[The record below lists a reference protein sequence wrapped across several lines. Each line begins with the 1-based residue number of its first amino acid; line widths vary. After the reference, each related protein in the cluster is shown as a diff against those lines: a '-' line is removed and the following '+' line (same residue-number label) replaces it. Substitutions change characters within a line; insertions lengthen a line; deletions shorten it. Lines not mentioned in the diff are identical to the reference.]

1 MLETL
6 IAAVMLAS
14 LILYALM
21 GGADYGGGM
30 WDLLASGPRAQRQR
44 HAIVEAIAPIW
55 EANHVWLILVIV
67 LLFTGF
73 PRAFSTIMIALHI
86 PITAMLIG
94 IVLRGSAFVFRK
106 YDSTEDAVQRR
117 WSTIFGIAS
126 FFTPF
131 FQGLTLG
138 ALTTG
143 AIHFVGDRVTTGFFA
158 GWLTPFA
165 LTCGLFALALFAFLA
180 ATYMT
185 VDTQGQP
192 DLQNDFRLRALWA
205 ADSVDPTGDHRLYYL
220 KIRCP
225 IHVPGPDQL
234 VGAGPARMDGSER
247 DSRNPGALVSEVLSG
262 TNRCSGAGNLYSFR
276 LGPGPISAPSHT
288 GCHYSKRRCTR
299 VDLKAFA
306 AGPRS
311 RSGRP
316 AAVTSLSFSNL
327 QRSRTAL
334 TPSSPSRSKP
344 PTNRTCTCLH
354 ILNPTNQAEPS
365 QQSAL
370 APTGEATSRKR
381 IITIPPPGGVPPLAS
396 LRS

>member
-21 GGADYGGGM
+21 AGADYGGGM
-30 WDLLASGPRAQRQR
+30 WDLLASGPNTQRQR
-44 HAIVEAIAPIW
+44 HALVDAIAPIW

-67 LLFTGF
+67 LLFTAF
-73 PRAFSTIMIALHI
+73 PSAFSTTMIALHI

-106 YDSTEDAVQRR
+106 YDSAEDAVQRR

-185 VDTQGQP
+185 VDTQDQP
-192 DLQNDFRLRALWA
+192 DLQNDFRLRALWTQMALIPLAIIVFVTSKYGAPFMYQGLTNWWAPLLLGWTALSAITA
-205 ADSVDPTGDHRLYYL
+205 ALALWSRRFYL
-220 KIRCP
+220 ARIAAVAQVTFILLGWGLAQFP
-225 IHVPGPDQL
+225 HLVTPDVTIQTAAAPESTFKL
-234 VGAGPARMDGSER
+234 LLLALGAG
-247 DSRNPGALVSEVLSG
+247 VVVLLPSL
-262 TNRCSGAGNLYSFR
+262 LYLFQIFK
-276 LGPGPISAPSHT
+276 GQE
-288 GCHYSKRRCTR
+288 
-299 VDLKAFA
+299 
-306 AGPRS
+306 
-311 RSGRP
+311 
-316 AAVTSLSFSNL
+316 
-327 QRSRTAL
+327 QR
-334 TPSSPSRSKP
+334 
-344 PTNRTCTCLH
+344 
-354 ILNPTNQAEPS
+354 
-365 QQSAL
+365 
-370 APTGEATSRKR
+370 
-381 IITIPPPGGVPPLAS
+381 
-396 LRS
+396 